1 MVRLQHLG
9 RAKDPGE
16 FVKHGCR
23 EASIEIELAG
33 RSRFRQNPV
42 VRRIIKRDG
51 NKSLFFLND
60 KPTGRN
66 KVYELAQSF
75 SIQIDNLCQFLPQ
88 DKVSEFAAL
97 TPVDLLH
104 STQRAAAG
112 PEMIE
117 WHESLKKLRA
127 QQKKLQADNKG
138 DTDIV
143 ANFENRQEMQRADV
157 ERMRQRAQIKR
168 KIEMLE
174 TARPIARYKDHHAEY
189 GAAKER
195 KTRLEQELRQLTAD
209 LEPALRAANEKE
221 HYCSQLSNVIQQQQQ
236 LYQQSDNSA
245 KELGRKIENY
255 EDSIKDLDGQ
265 IEAERRTG
273 NSHKQEVGKVHQA
286 INKLK
291 RQLNEE
297 PVEFD
302 VDWYNERIVSDM
314 SVYVSRKCVL
324 IDVTER
330 ETVGNARA

>member
-1 MVRLQHLG
+1 MG

-33 RSRFRQNPV
+33 GSRFRQNPV
-42 VRRIIKRDG
+42 VRRVIKRDG

-75 SIQIDNLCQFLPQ
+75 AIQIDNLCQFLPQ

-97 TPVDLLH
+97 TPIDLLH

-127 QQKKLQADNKG
+127 QQKKLQTDNKG
-138 DTDIV
+138 DTDIL
-143 ANFENRQEMQRADV
+143 ANFENRQDMHRADV

-174 TARPIARYKDHHAEY
+174 TARPVTRYKDHHAEY

-195 KTRLEQELRQLTAD
+195 KSRLEREFQQLSAD
-209 LEPALRAANEKE
+209 LEPALRAANEKQ
-221 HYCSQLSNVIQQQQQ
+221 HYCSQLSSVIQQQQQ
-236 LYQQSDNSA
+236 LFDQSDNSA
-245 KELGRKIENY
+245 KELGRKIESF

-265 IEAERRTG
+265 IEAERRAG

-302 VDWYNERIVSDM
+302 VDWYNERLVS
-314 SVYVSRKCVL
+314 VVGACV
-324 IDVTER
+324 
-330 ETVGNARA
+330 